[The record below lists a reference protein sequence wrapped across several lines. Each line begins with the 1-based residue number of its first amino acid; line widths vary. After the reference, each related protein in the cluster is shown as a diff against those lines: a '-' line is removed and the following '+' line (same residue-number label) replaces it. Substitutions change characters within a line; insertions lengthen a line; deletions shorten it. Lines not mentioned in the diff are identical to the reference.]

1 VAGAASSLRLAYGDG
16 VDWTR
21 LPLSRSSVPRAAE
34 LRTDPALIADAWQR
48 ADTQVVLVAGGL
60 LAVEA
65 EVSGSVT
72 LDLVAASAL
81 DGPLAILGV
90 RHADGPVVT
99 TAGATAAVAPDGAL
113 VAFLG
118 NDGADVL
125 AVIVPDAS
133 SVPGE
138 RTWRSLREV
147 GYRLDDRQAG
157 LASTAVALAAWHERH
172 PRCPLCGAP
181 TTPTLAG
188 WTRTCVED
196 GSEHYPRTDPAVIMA
211 VVDDDDR
218 LLLAHSAQWP
228 DRRFSTLAGFV
239 EPGESAEAAVA
250 REVAEEV
257 GVSIGDVLYRGSQSW
272 PFPGSLM
279 LAYRARATST
289 VIDVDGEEIAEARWF
304 SREDL
309 ASVVGAGEVVLPS
322 QTSIARALIEEW
334 YGGPIESESW
344 GSRG

>member
-1 VAGAASSLRLAYGDG
+1 MLAYGDG

-34 LRTDPALIADAWQR
+34 RRTDPALIADVWQR
-48 ADTQVVLVAGGL
+48 PGTQVVLVAGGL
-60 LAVEA
+60 LAVMPEA
-65 EVSGSVT
+65 GDAVT
-72 LDLVAASAL
+72 LDLVAPSVLDGQSASLGSRHTGGSAL
-81 DGPLAILGV
+81 
-90 RHADGPVVT
+90 T
-99 TAGATAAVAPDGAL
+99 TADRTTEGTPDGAL

-118 NDGADVL
+118 NDGLDVL
-125 AVIVPDAS
+125 AVILPDPS
-133 SVPGE
+133 PVPGD

-211 VVDDDDR
+211 VVDDADR
-218 LLLAHSAQWP
+218 LLLAHSTPWP
-228 DRRFSTLAGFV
+228 GRRFSTLAGFV

-257 GVSIGDVLYRGSQSW
+257 GVSVGEVFYRGSQSW

-289 VIDVDGEEIAEARWF
+289 VITVDGAEIAEAHWF
-304 SREDL
+304 TREDL
-309 ASVVGAGEVVLPS
+309 VAAVGAGEVVLPS

-334 YGGPIESESW
+334 LGGPIESESW
-344 GSRG
+344 ESRG